1 MRPIRHRWALTVAAF
16 ATRAIA
22 GLTPR
27 TSLAASPGKPA
38 RAAVATLALAFLFSL
53 AASEAHADIAL
64 VQEIGTATANTT
76 GTTTAIS
83 VPAAGVAAGDSII
96 LTFTCGDVV
105 GDFSA
110 TDSAGNTYTVDIQG
124 TKAGLVRT
132 AILSAHNV
140 NTLVQNDTI
149 TVTHP
154 SMDRRLL
161 TADEFSGLAKASTRD
176 QTSTGN
182 GTGTAA
188 DSGATATTTQA
199 IELLIGAV
207 GTDGLKSDIFTAG
220 NDGHGGT
227 YTRLTGVGMNGAG
240 SFTLNPEY
248 EIVAATNAYHAT
260 GTLSPARDWVANV
273 ATYTADA
280 NCGNGLVDA
289 GEDCDLGATNGI
301 AGSCCSTSCR
311 FRPSTRLCRA
321 AFGECDLAVNCT
333 GTSATCPEDA
343 SKKAAGTAC
352 TADTNP
358 CTLDVCD
365 GSSSTCT
372 HPAGHQGTVCR
383 AAVSLCDAAETCD
396 GTSTNCPPDAVQP
409 AGTACTADTNP
420 CTLEVC
426 DGTSTACQHPA
437 GNPGAVCRA
446 AAGPCDVAET
456 CTGTSTTCP
465 TNLFLPSSTECRAS
479 AGVCDVAENCTGTSA
494 TCPADTFLASSTVC
508 RPATDL
514 CDAVEKCTGSGV
526 NCPADALSAAG
537 TVCRAAV
544 APCDAAETCT
554 GPSITCPADAIQPAG
569 AVCRAAASECDVA
582 ETCNGSSTTC
592 PTDTVMP
599 AGRACTAD
607 TNPCTFD
614 QCNGTSNTCQHTA

>member
-1 MRPIRHRWALTVAAF
+1 MSPIRRRWALTVAAF
-16 ATRAIA
+16 AARAIA

-38 RAAVATLALAFLFSL
+38 RPAVATLALAFLFSL
-53 AASEAHADIAL
+53 AASEAHADIAF
-64 VQEIGTATANTT
+64 VQDIGTATANST
-76 GTTTAIS
+76 GTTTTVS

-96 LTFTCGDVV
+96 LTFTCGDVA

-110 TDSAGNTYTVDIQG
+110 TDSAGNTYTVDVQG
-124 TKAGLVRT
+124 TK
-132 AILSAHNV
+132 
-140 NTLVQNDTI
+140 
-149 TVTHP
+149 
-154 SMDRRLL
+154 
-161 TADEFSGLAKASTRD
+161 
-176 QTSTGN
+176 
-182 GTGTAA
+182 
-188 DSGATATTTQA
+188 
-199 IELLIGAV
+199 
-207 GTDGLKSDIFTAG
+207 
-220 NDGHGGT
+220 
-227 YTRLTGVGMNGAG
+227 GAG

-260 GTLSPARDWVANV
+260 GTLSPARNWVANV
-273 ATYTADA
+273 ATYTADP
-280 NCGNGLVDA
+280 NCGNGIVDA

-372 HPAGHQGTVCR
+372 HPAGNQGTVCR
-383 AAVSLCDAAETCD
+383 AAAGPCDAAETCD
-396 GTSTNCPPDAVQP
+396 GTSTTCPPDAVQP
-409 AGTACTADTNP
+409 AGTDCTADTNP

-456 CTGTSTTCP
+456 CTGTSTTGS
-465 TNLFLPSSTECRAS
+465 TNLFLSSSTERRAS
-479 AGVCDVAENCTGTSA
+479 AA
-494 TCPADTFLASSTVC
+494 
-508 RPATDL
+508 
-514 CDAVEKCTGSGV
+514 
-526 NCPADALSAAG
+526 
-537 TVCRAAV
+537 
-544 APCDAAETCT
+544 
-554 GPSITCPADAIQPAG
+554 
-569 AVCRAAASECDVA
+569 
-582 ETCNGSSTTC
+582 
-592 PTDTVMP
+592 
-599 AGRACTAD
+599 
-607 TNPCTFD
+607 
-614 QCNGTSNTCQHTA
+614 

>member
-1 MRPIRHRWALTVAAF
+1 MRPIRRRWALTVAAF

-38 RAAVATLALAFLFSL
+38 RPAVATLALAFLFSL
-53 AASEAHADIAL
+53 AASEAHADIAF
-64 VQEIGTATANTT
+64 VQDIGTATANST
-76 GTTTAIS
+76 GTTTTVS

-96 LTFTCGDVV
+96 LTFTCGDVA

-154 SMDRRLL
+154 STDRRLL

-188 DSGATATTTQA
+188 DSGATVTTTQA
-199 IELLIGAV
+199 IERPIGAV
-207 GTDGLKSDIFTAG
+207 GTDGLKSDIFAAG
-220 NDGHGGT
+220 NDGQGGT
-227 YTRLTGVGMNGAG
+227 YTPLTGVGANGAG
-240 SFTLNPEY
+240 SCTLNPEY

-260 GTLSPARDWVANV
+260 GTLSPARNWVANV
-273 ATYTADA
+273 ATYTADP
-280 NCGNGLVDA
+280 NCGNGIVDA

-321 AFGECDLAVNCT
+321 AFGECDVAVNCT
-333 GTSATCPEDA
+333 GTSATCPDG
-343 SKKAAGTAC
+343 KKAAGTAC
-352 TADTNP
+352 TDDGNP

-372 HPAGHQGTVCR
+372 HPAGNQGTVCR
-383 AAVSLCDAAETCD
+383 AAVGPCDAAETCD

-409 AGTACTADTNP
+409 AGAACTADTNP
-420 CTLEVC
+420 CTLDVC

-446 AAGPCDVAET
+446 AAGPCDAAETCAGTSVTCPADAVQPAGFVCRAAAAGGCDVAET
-456 CTGTSTTCP
+456 CDGSSVSCP
-465 TNLFLPSSTECRAS
+465 TDAFLPSSTVCRAS
-479 AGVCDVAENCTGTSA
+479 AGICDVAENCTGTSA
-494 TCPADTFLASSTVC
+494 TCPSNTFVSS
-508 RPATDL
+508 
-514 CDAVEKCTGSGV
+514 S
-526 NCPADALSAAG
+526 

-544 APCDAAETCT
+544 DVCDAAETCT
-554 GPSITCPADAIQPAG
+554 GSSATCPADG
-569 AVCRAAASECDVA
+569 
-582 ETCNGSSTTC
+582 
-592 PTDTVMP
+592 
-599 AGRACTAD
+599 
-607 TNPCTFD
+607 FL
-614 QCNGTSNTCQHTA
+614 